1 MPTPAHGF
9 GSPLV
14 PPLVPSAVHTFP
26 DLDALD
32 AAYNSTPPGFIYAR
46 DGHPNAAAL
55 TAQLNALHGAT
66 WGSVTG
72 SGMGAISAAV
82 LPRVRSGDRIVASDS
97 LYGKT
102 NRLFR
107 ELERFGVWTE
117 FVDVCDLS
125 ALAATL
131 NRERAAVVFVE
142 TISNPLCRVCDLPAV
157 ADLAHTAE
165 AMLIVDNT
173 FASPVLFRPLDCGAD
188 VVMESLTKIISGHSD
203 VTLGYL
209 GGSDATFGAAAV
221 AGVSTFGLSAN
232 PFDCWLTLR
241 SLETL
246 DLRVDFAA
254 DNASEVADWLA
265 TRPEVS
271 RVVFPGRPD
280 HPDAA
285 VAAKLLPR
293 GPGHMLCFELPGGR
307 AAVNRFM
314 RAAPGI
320 PFAPSLG
327 HTGTTVSHPDTTSH
341 RYETAEAKAGKGIT
355 PGLIRLSVGCEP
367 LGKITSELERGLV
380 ASAG

>member
-1 MPTPAHGF
+1 MPAHGP

-14 PPLVPSAVHTFP
+14 PPLVPSAVYTFP

-32 AAYNSTPPGFIYAR
+32 AAYASTPPGFVYAR

-55 TAQLNALHGAT
+55 TDQLNALHAARWGAV
-66 WGSVTG
+66 SA

-82 LPRVRSGDRIVASDS
+82 LPRVRGGDRIVASDK

-102 NRLFR
+102 NKLLR
-107 ELERFGVWTE
+107 ELERFGVRTE
-117 FVDVCDLS
+117 FVDVCDLP
-125 ALAATL
+125 ALTDCL
-131 NRERAAVVFVE
+131 TRERAAVVFVE

-157 ADLAHTAE
+157 AEAAHRSGATV
-165 AMLIVDNT
+165 IVDNT
-173 FASPVLFRPLDCGAD
+173 FASPVLFRPLDHGAD

-209 GGSDATFGAAAV
+209 GGTDAEFGKTAV
-221 AGVSTFGLSAN
+221 AAVSTFGVSAN

-254 DNASEVADWLA
+254 DNATEVADWLA
-265 TRPEVS
+265 TRPEVA

-293 GPGHMLCFELPGGR
+293 GPGHMLCLELPGGR
-307 AAVNRFM
+307 PAVNRFM

-327 HTGTTVSHPDTTSH
+327 HTGTTCSHPYTTSH
-341 RYETAEAKAGKGIT
+341 RYETAEAKAGQGIT
-355 PGLIRLSVGCEP
+355 PGLVRLSVGCEP
-367 LGKITSELERGLV
+367 LARITAELERGLL
-380 ASAG
+380 ATTG